1 MSFLRFKNGVIIPK
15 SAIIAAAAHNART
28 QLGLAG
34 DTWVTS
40 ANDSVHMRGSRHYTD
55 EALDIR
61 ITGLTKAQVAEWAA
75 AIQTRLG
82 RNFQAIVEKDHIHV
96 EYDPKSAS

>member
-28 QLGLAG
+28 QLGLPG

-55 EALDIR
+55 EALDLR
-61 ITGLTKAQVAEWAA
+61 IHGLTKIQVAEWAA
-75 AIQTRLG
+75 AIKTRLG
-82 RNFQAIVEKDHIHV
+82 LKYDVVVEKDHIHV